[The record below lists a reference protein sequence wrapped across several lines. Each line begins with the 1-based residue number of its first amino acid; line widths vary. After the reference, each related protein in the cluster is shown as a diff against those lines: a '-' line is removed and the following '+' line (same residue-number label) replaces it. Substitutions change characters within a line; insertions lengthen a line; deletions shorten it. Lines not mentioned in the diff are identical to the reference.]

1 MYSVHLIDYNG
12 NGSYL
17 SVKGKTQWK
26 TKKTAVKHAKNIQEA
41 VDKGLNIWDT
51 AIVEVE
57 NEFGELINF

>member
-1 MYSVHLIDYNG
+1 MYSVHLIDSKG
-12 NGSYL
+12 NGYYL
-17 SVKGKTQWK
+17 SVNGKTQWK
-26 TKKTAVKHAKNIQEA
+26 TKNTAVKHAKNIKEA